1 MQDSLFSDLQQILP
15 HLAALENKIDIL
27 RTISRSLDG
36 SENTLAVQL
45 TTGETVLLTQDLIPF
60 NLEQETKKLVEDSID
75 EYQRQ
80 HANLKKLFDETNF

>member
-1 MQDSLFSDLQQILP
+1 MQESLFSDLQQILP
-15 HLAALENKIDIL
+15 HLAALENKIDSL

-36 SENTLAVQL
+36 SENTLSVQL

>member
-27 RTISRSLDG
+27 RTISRGLDG
-36 SENTLAVQL
+36 SDNTLAVHL
-45 TTGETVLLTQDLIPF
+45 TTGETVRLTQDLIPF
-60 NLEQETKKLVEDSID
+60 NLEQEIKKLVEDSID